1 MKLAVLTGEP
11 SGDLIAEAAVR
22 ALRDRYPDLELLGVG
37 GEGLARAGLE
47 SRFRLSEF
55 AVNGVV
61 EVLPHLPRLLL
72 RIEQITRWLLRE
84 QPDMVLTVDA
94 PDLTLRIARA
104 L

>member
-47 SRFRLSEF
+47 SRFRLS
-55 AVNGVV
+55 
-61 EVLPHLPRLLL
+61 
-72 RIEQITRWLLRE
+72 
-84 QPDMVLTVDA
+84 
-94 PDLTLRIARA
+94 
-104 L
+104 

>member
-11 SGDLIAEAAVR
+11 SGDLIAEAGVR
-22 ALRDRYPDLELLGVG
+22 ALRQRHPDLELLGIG

-47 SRFRLSEF
+47 SRFPLREF

-84 QPDMVLTVDA
+84 QPDMVLTVDR
-94 PDLTLRIARA
+94 PT
-104 L
+104 

>member
-22 ALRDRYPDLELLGVG
+22 ALRERHPDLELLGVG

-61 EVLPHLPRLLL
+61 EVLPHLLLHLSVCFRLD
-72 RIEQITRWLLRE
+72 RILVEVLGSRLHFAAWLE
-84 QPDMVLTVDA
+84 
-94 PDLTLRIARA
+94 
-104 L
+104 